1 MYMYIVVTIINITRC
16 SVCIRVCCVY
26 MYVMM
31 FAVYTQGED
40 DSGEEPMEEEEEEDG
55 FFVPH
60 GYLSED
66 EGDRSDAEGGL
77 AGAEV
82 S

>member
-1 MYMYIVVTIINITRC
+1 M
-16 SVCIRVCCVY
+16 
-26 MYVMM
+26 
-31 FAVYTQGED
+31 YTQGED
-40 DSGEEPMEEEEEEDG
+40 DSGEESVEEEEDG